1 MSDIIDLI
9 QGREGEVFQDDLY
22 IKQKMREFARY
33 KEKADEINKETQI
46 DNLEDSDT
54 SEEKLENKE
63 DD

>member
-33 KEKADEINKETQI
+33 KEKADEINKET
-46 DNLEDSDT
+46 
-54 SEEKLENKE
+54 
-63 DD
+63 